1 MPAFCARWPDGKS
14 TCLSGIRL
22 RWSRGKAGRQHPE
35 FLEFIRRLHSAR
47 PGGSDDLA
55 LIILLQIDLN
65 A

>member
-1 MPAFCARWPDGKS
+1 MPAFCARWPVGKS

-35 FLEFIRRLHSAR
+35 FLEFIRLHSAR